1 MRENSQVPVAGPRQ
15 GDPRLTLGLAVAVLS
30 GRHPG
35 HTPFER
41 LDLEALAGEVLLIK
55 DPFHFAIDSG
65 LLCVVATAVVDDL
78 EDFEGEVFR
87 LTLARESARA
97 APQSDATSISRRAS
111 DGKGRPKHKY
121 CARPTAELSI
131 TPLPSPF
138 AAQGHVRVPG
148 LHRFLQ
154 RQPNGGFLPGLQK
167 GREGSPRQVGME
179 EAKFVITGFARQKCP
194 HSIDFEADLPQLPTG
209 KLYKRVLR
217 DRYWKDLKTRIV

>member
-154 RQPNGGFLPGLQK
+154 RGLPSGPPKRPGGKPPASGHGGSEIRNNWVRAAEVPALDRLRGRSAAAADRQALQA
-167 GREGSPRQVGME
+167 RAARPLLEG
-179 EAKFVITGFARQKCP
+179 C
-194 HSIDFEADLPQLPTG
+194 
-209 KLYKRVLR
+209 
-217 DRYWKDLKTRIV
+217 